1 MKFSQHY
8 LMELRLRTPH
18 FNPRLAVTQHC
29 DVGIM
34 LRYWCSFVLVLIS
47 NEGIMKPPALDVCLC
62 RPLNKT
68 HLHVDVRQF
77 SHQHLWGKMIS
88 NYSVDLALPM
98 RLFLE
103 TRWAVKRFCEVF
115 FNTSSKYVQ
124 CAPLVAI
131 QQLVTCTCL
140 SPYGSSPVTLNWI
153 IRRKRMDV

>member
-1 MKFSQHY
+1 MLCEHLVELFSHMKFSQHY

-29 DVGIM
+29 DVSIM

-77 SHQHLWGKMIS
+77 S
-88 NYSVDLALPM
+88 
-98 RLFLE
+98 
-103 TRWAVKRFCEVF
+103 
-115 FNTSSKYVQ
+115 SSMGQ
-124 CAPLVAI
+124 ND
-131 QQLVTCTCL
+131 QQLQCL
-140 SPYGSSPVTLNWI
+140 LSSTNAVLSGN
-153 IRRKRMDV
+153 KVSC